1 MQTYTFYDGLGQ
13 VIQTQSEGLD
23 ANKSVIADTKY
34 GAEGQVVQQNVPYF
48 GGPFGSYRIPDWNK
62 PATKTIYDALGR
74 VTTVTTP
81 DTKQT
86 RTYYRYQ
93 SADNNLLTAVIDAAN
108 HQTITETDAW
118 GQLIKSKQYSGA
130 YPSGPGWSDIA
141 VCAKQLCLRYGES
154 AD

>member
-1 MQTYTFYDGLGQ
+1 M
-13 VIQTQSEGLD
+13 
-23 ANKSVIADTKY
+23 
-34 GAEGQVVQQNVPYF
+34 PYF

-93 SADNNLLTAVIDAAN
+93 SADNNLLTAVIDA
-108 HQTITETDAW
+108 
-118 GQLIKSKQYSGA
+118 
-130 YPSGPGWSDIA
+130 
-141 VCAKQLCLRYGES
+141 
-154 AD
+154 